1 MKTLCKA
8 KVLLTKGKAVLS
20 LVAWLLAVSLLVTF
34 LFCGDIVLPVLA
46 ALFFLSR
53 ARACAAYAEAFRR
66 SVTNPKKPLFF
77 ALYMCLPVAE
87 IQYLVQGCKELAV
100 RPFWMRIPIQSNIAI
115 ADAITVASP
124 YTATAEDHN
133 GAITIQTPVGRIT
146 TTINRV
152 HLELYL
158 FMLSCESQISEDVP
172 LPGRWKREYFSQEYA
187 DEYSVEC
194 ELMYCPYATI
204 QELAGMIVF
213 QINRLVHA
221 AGKGD

>member
-8 KVLLTKGKAVLS
+8 KILLTKGKAILS
-20 LVAWLLAVSLLVTF
+20 LVAWLVAVALLVTF

-53 ARACAAYAEAFRR
+53 ARSCAAYTEAFRR
-66 SVTNPKKPLFF
+66 SVTNPKKRLFF
-77 ALYMCLPVAE
+77 VLYMLLPVAE

-100 RPFWMRIPIQSNIAI
+100 RPFWMRLPIHSNIAI
-115 ADAITVASP
+115 ADAITDSSP
-124 YTATAEDHN
+124 YAATAEDHN
-133 GAITIQTPVGRIT
+133 GAITIKTPIGKVT
-146 TTINRV
+146 VTISRT

-158 FMLSCESQISEDVP
+158 FLISGECSIAEHVP
-172 LPGRWKREYFSQEYA
+172 LPGRWKREYFSQECA

-194 ELMYCPYATI
+194 ELMYCPYSTI

-213 QINRLVHA
+213 QINRLVYA

>member
-1 MKTLCKA
+1 MYMCKSKLLLTKKKAVFSLCTWLLA
-8 KVLLTKGKAVLS
+8 IVLLTIFLFTGHT
-20 LVAWLLAVSLLVTF
+20 SLLVVS
-34 LFCGDIVLPVLA
+34 GVLL
-46 ALFFLSR
+46 LSR
-53 ARACAAYAEAFRR
+53 VKVCAAYAEAFRR
-66 SVTNPKKPLFF
+66 SVVNPKKELCFVYY
-77 ALYMCLPVAE
+77 LVLPVAE
-87 IQYLVQGCKELAV
+87 ITFLLRACEEIAV
-100 RPFWMRIPIQSNIAI
+100 LPFWSSLPIHSNVAV
-115 ADAITVASP
+115 AEAITAGSP

-133 GAITIQTPVGRIT
+133 GAITIQTPVGRVT
-146 TTINRV
+146 VTISRT

-158 FMLSCESQISEDVP
+158 FMISGECNIAENVV
-172 LPGRWKREYFSQEYA
+172 LPGHWKREYFSQEYA